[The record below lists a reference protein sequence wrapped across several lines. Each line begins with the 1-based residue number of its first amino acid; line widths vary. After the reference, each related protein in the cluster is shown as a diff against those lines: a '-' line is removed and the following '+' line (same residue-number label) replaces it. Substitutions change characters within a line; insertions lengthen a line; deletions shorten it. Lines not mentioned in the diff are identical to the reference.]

1 MSFYHHYR
9 HLHGFRDTIETF
21 LDAFVSNQILYA
33 PFNDH
38 ILEFWKIRDQP
49 NILVLFYEDMKRN
62 LKQEVKKAMKFLNKN
77 YSEEE
82 IDKLC
87 QHLSFESMKNN
98 LSCNFED
105 FLEILRTL
113 QSSNG
118 IIPEDGF
125 KFIRKGQI
133 GSHKEELTAEQIKKL
148 NALVDDPQLKE
159 CGFEYKF

>member
-1 MSFYHHYR
+1 MHGYR
-9 HLHGFRDTIETF
+9 GTMETF

-33 PFNDH
+33 PNNDH
-38 ILEFWKIRDQP
+38 VLDFWKIRDQP
-49 NILVLFYEDMKRN
+49 NILFLFYEDMKRN

-98 LSCNFED
+98 PSCNLED
-105 FLEILRTL
+105 LLAMLREL
-113 QSSNG
+113 HKSNG
-118 IIPEDGF
+118 LTAIEGYN
-125 KFIRKGQI
+125 FIRKGQV
-133 GSHKEELTAEQIKKL
+133 GSHKEELTEEENKKL
-148 NALVDDPQLKE
+148 NALLDDPQLNE